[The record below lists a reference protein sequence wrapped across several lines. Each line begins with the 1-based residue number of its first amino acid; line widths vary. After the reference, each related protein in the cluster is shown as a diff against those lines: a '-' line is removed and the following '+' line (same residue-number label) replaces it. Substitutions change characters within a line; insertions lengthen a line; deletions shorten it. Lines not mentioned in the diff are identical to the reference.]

1 MKQDKVLVAC
11 PKCGHTQ
18 HEPAAAY
25 SSVCKKCRQYFR
37 LEDVLRAAAQAGKGA
52 AAPARDVKHVT
63 CFQCGTEL
71 EVAPSA
77 QSTMCK
83 RCSSHLDLRDYI
95 ITNAVSKNF
104 RTRGRFVIEEGGFV
118 FNTETF
124 VADAVIKGRFLGK
137 LNAQHSLEIHRTA
150 EIKGSFTTGNLIIPA
165 GSVFRWPEAV
175 RIGGADISGE
185 LIADIKCTGRVV
197 LRSTARLFGNVHTA
211 ALEVESGA
219 VVVGDMKIGSTPEP
233 EPSVQAATVA
243 ASPVPAPSSAA
254 TDSPTPAAPPTPSA
268 GSAGSAGTPSP
279 APTRAPAPRATSRR
293 VPVTKPRVARDS
305 SPPLSGR

>member
-1 MKQDKVLVAC
+1 VAC

-37 LEDVLRAAAQAGKGA
+37 LEEVLRAAAQAGKES

-63 CFQCGTEL
+63 CFQCGTDL
-71 EVAPSA
+71 EVSPSA

-83 RCSSHLDLRDYI
+83 RCSSHLDLRDYV

-104 RTRGRFVIEEGGFV
+104 RTRGKFVIEEGGFV

-150 EIKGSFTTGNLIIPA
+150 EIKGSFITGNLIIPT
-165 GSVFRWPEAV
+165 GSVFRWAELV
-175 RIGGADISGE
+175 KVGGAEIAGE
-185 LIADIKCTGRVV
+185 LIADMKAEGKVV
-197 LRSTARLFGNVHTA
+197 LRSSARLFGNIQA
-211 ALEVESGA
+211 GALEVEPGA
-219 VVVGDMKIGSTPEP
+219 IVVGSMRVGLAPEAEPTPAP
-233 EPSVQAATVA
+233 VQM
-243 ASPVPAPSSAA
+243 PLIPAPS
-254 TDSPTPAAPPTPSA
+254 PTTPQTAPPKPE
-268 GSAGSAGTPSP
+268 
-279 APTRAPAPRATSRR
+279 APRASAARATARR
-293 VPVTKPRVARDS
+293 TTTKPRVARDS
-305 SPPLSGR
+305 SP

>member
-37 LEDVLRAAAQAGKGA
+37 LEDVLRAAAKTGREP

-63 CFQCGTEL
+63 CFQCGTDL
-71 EVAPSA
+71 EVSPSA

-165 GSVFRWPEAV
+165 GSVFRWPEPL
-175 RIGGADISGE
+175 RIGGADIIGE
-185 LIADIKCTGRVV
+185 LIADVKSTGTVR
-197 LRSTARLFGNVHTA
+197 LRSSARLFGNVQAA
-211 ALEVESGA
+211 ALEVEDGA
-219 VVVGDMKIGSTPEP
+219 ILVGSIRVGLAPEP
-233 EPSVQAATVA
+233 EPVRDPAPKPAPQPA
-243 ASPVPAPSSAA
+243 ASA
-254 TDSPTPAAPPTPSA
+254 PAAA
-268 GSAGSAGTPSP
+268 
-279 APTRAPAPRATSRR
+279 APAKPVSGRTTAVRPAARR
-293 VPVTKPRVARDS
+293 VTPTKPRVARDS
-305 SPPLSGR
+305 SP

>member
-37 LEDVLRAAAQAGKGA
+37 LEEVLRAAAQAGKET
-52 AAPARDVKHVT
+52 AAPARDIKHVT
-63 CFQCGTEL
+63 CFQCGTDL
-71 EVAPSA
+71 EVSPSA

-83 RCSSHLDLRDYI
+83 RCSSHLDLRDYV

-104 RTRGRFVIEEGGFV
+104 RTRGKFVIEEGGFV

-150 EIKGSFTTGNLIIPA
+150 EIKGSFTTGNLIIPP
-165 GSVFRWPEAV
+165 GSVFRWAEPIK
-175 RIGGADISGE
+175 IGDADIAGE
-185 LIADIKCTGRVV
+185 LIADVKAEGKVV
-197 LRSTARLFGNVHTA
+197 LRSSARLFGNIQA
-211 ALEVESGA
+211 GALEVEPGA
-219 VVVGDMKIGSTPEP
+219 IVVGSMRVGLTPEP
-233 EPSVQAATVA
+233 EPTSVLVQV
-243 ASPVPAPSSAA
+243 PLIPAPS
-254 TDSPTPAAPPTPSA
+254 PTIPQTAPSKPE
-268 GSAGSAGTPSP
+268 
-279 APTRAPAPRATSRR
+279 APRASAARATERR
-293 VPVTKPRVARDS
+293 TATKPRVARDS
-305 SPPLSGR
+305 SS